1 MKTTCIFFLIL
12 LFQVSVCS
20 SQTRKPGNIPYKYCC
35 SVQKIQIETGI
46 DASIEGFNESD
57 ITKINVRVDFNAN
70 SQKVKNNI
78 ILTSGSPYTK
88 GNEIKTEETSRTES
102 FAILH
107 PLNINQ
113 YWKGNTLILFVN
125 IVYDRRTIK
134 SKSFIF
140 GRADKENA
148 AELKKLD
155 SICPVL
161 PVKTV
166 KTVALKERLNTALL
180 TNGVYQ
186 TQDAI
191 DLLKAFNPS
200 LDDSVKADV
209 AVRMPPFPVMTSAQK
224 KAANKNYKE
233 SRKPDA
239 TISAQYDRSAAS
251 LSEGISS
258 FLKKKSPG
266 GRMPAQTLENKLRE
280 INYYCLNISPYSKK
294 IGRKTMNF
302 LSNQTNALNA
312 ILQKSASKSRINDDE
327 MRDLDL
333 LMNNIYLQVKKIAD
347 RYHVKPFNISLET
360 GYLQQSSDNTL
371 YASIKP
377 DLILPA
383 SGPISYMPLSVN
395 DDFNVCTKLSWWE
408 KIFRPR
414 TERKLYVYVYKCPDP
429 SCLQMNC
436 SSAKGCFNGCENQY
450 NIVATSIGGDYET
463 FYGKASVASNT
474 LPDATWTFNIYDK
487 NNPSV
492 LIKSMEI
499 DTRTAI
505 CETNKK
511 QLQLWVKLDH

>member
-1 MKTTCIFFLIL
+1 MKTISAFFLIL
-12 LFQVSVCS
+12 IFQVSVCS
-20 SQTRKPGNIPYKYCC
+20 SQTMKPGNIPYKYCC

-46 DASIEGFNESD
+46 DATLEGFSESD

-88 GNEIKTEETSRTES
+88 GNEIKTEETSRTEN
-102 FAILH
+102 FTVLH

-134 SKSFIF
+134 NKSFNF
-140 GRADKENA
+140 RRAYKGNA

-161 PVKTV
+161 PVKIV

-180 TNGVYQ
+180 TTGVYL
-186 TQDAI
+186 TQDAL

-200 LDDSVKADV
+200 LGDSVKADV
-209 AVRMPPFPVMTSAQK
+209 TVRMPPFPAMTQAQK

-239 TISAQYDRSAAS
+239 EISAKYDHSAAT
-251 LSEGISS
+251 LSEGISA
-258 FLKKKSPG
+258 FEKKFPRGVPSSQILG
-266 GRMPAQTLENKLRE
+266 NKLKE
-280 INYYCLNISPYSKK
+280 INYYCLHIRPYSKK

-302 LSNQTNALNA
+302 LSNQTNTLNA
-312 ILQKSASKSRINDDE
+312 ILQKSVSKSRINDDE

-347 RYHVKPFNISLET
+347 RYHVKPFNASLET
-360 GYLQQSSDNTL
+360 GYLEKSSDNTL
-371 YASIKP
+371 YASTKAG
-377 DLILPA
+377 LLLQA
-383 SGPISYMPLSVN
+383 SGPAGYMPLPG
-395 DDFNVCTKLSWWE
+395 DDNFDVCTKLSLWE
-408 KIFRPR
+408 RIFRPR

-429 SCLQMNC
+429 ACPTMNC

-450 NIVATSIGGDYET
+450 KIVATSIGGDYEP
-463 FYGKASVASNT
+463 FYGNASAAFNT
-474 LPDATWTFNIYDK
+474 LPDATWTFNIYEI

-499 DTRTAI
+499 DTRNAI